1 VGQVV
6 PGGYP
11 VAARIPRARLGT
23 RVGRVVDDVTAA
35 ALPPRTTRSYT
46 SARPPPLAGHSDTLS
61 AIASGLVQ
69 PGLRMIVTDE
79 VGWRIASAGSLEAPA
94 PPPAG
99 ASRWLRGL
107 YDAVVEDG
115 TPTAL
120 AEPAPDGR
128 ERQAYVS
135 AALGGAPGWD
145 WFRRPDGNEAIVA
158 VAEPIVAGDR
168 TLGTVILQQGTDAI
182 LSLTNQGLVRLM
194 NLTLIAMLLVGGGLL
209 GYATWLSRRIRRLS
223 VAAAGAADH
232 ARRGGLLPSAGASDE
247 IGDLSRSFS
256 NVLGQLGSYND
267 YLRTLA
273 SKLSHELR
281 TPLAIVTSSLENL
294 EQELTDGASRDYTA
308 RARSGAERL
317 RRILGAMSEA
327 SRVEELMNNV
337 ESEPF
342 ALDSVAGS
350 AVAGYRDVFP
360 EREFAFYVET
370 GSDCRVLGAPELF
383 IQLLDKLIDNAVS
396 FSRPGDTI
404 QIDVAREPAAVRLDV
419 SNPGPLLP
427 ASMHGRLFD
436 SMVSVRAHEDGTHLG
451 LGLYVARVIADGHNG
466 RIEARDIDGGVRF
479 SVWLPVAAAGGG
491 PGHRRT
497 RD

>member
-1 VGQVV
+1 
-6 PGGYP
+6 
-11 VAARIPRARLGT
+11 
-23 RVGRVVDDVTAA
+23 
-35 ALPPRTTRSYT
+35 
-46 SARPPPLAGHSDTLS
+46 
-61 AIASGLVQ
+61 
-69 PGLRMIVTDE
+69 MIVTDE

-273 SKLSHELR
+273 SKL
-281 TPLAIVTSSLENL
+281 
-294 EQELTDGASRDYTA
+294 
-308 RARSGAERL
+308 
-317 RRILGAMSEA
+317 
-327 SRVEELMNNV
+327 
-337 ESEPF
+337 
-342 ALDSVAGS
+342 
-350 AVAGYRDVFP
+350 
-360 EREFAFYVET
+360 
-370 GSDCRVLGAPELF
+370 
-383 IQLLDKLIDNAVS
+383 
-396 FSRPGDTI
+396 
-404 QIDVAREPAAVRLDV
+404 
-419 SNPGPLLP
+419 
-427 ASMHGRLFD
+427 
-436 SMVSVRAHEDGTHLG
+436 
-451 LGLYVARVIADGHNG
+451 
-466 RIEARDIDGGVRF
+466 
-479 SVWLPVAAAGGG
+479 
-491 PGHRRT
+491 
-497 RD
+497 